1 MRFDIDQSR
10 DGLARHFLRALFS
23 SRCKNPRELFWA
35 SFGGRGGLFPS
46 LNLCP
51 SLSHLRA
58 LRALLSSFC
67 ELTRTFSVTQTHSVT
82 FIPSKYIYNHGDG
95 EDEREHLPQVRTKS
109 IFSLP
114 SQYRKL
120 SRCVLGAR
128 ISRSRRDTWTRK
140 RRKKA
145 NCLVQ
150 NCFRFEGEIYFST
163 KKRTKVFL
171 LEEGCAP
178 FFHFFPSR
186 SCVLLLA
193 RRKSFVLCLNKQL
206 TYYVFVSSFIKQLK
220 TQVIIVRQPPR
231 SPVLTEPATIERV
244 FRPLDAGRG

>member
-1 MRFDIDQSR
+1 MTHNDVLASRLFLVIAPRARGTKSTRTQTRNESFGLEKWYRCFYAMRFDIDQSR

-114 SQYRKL
+114 SQ
-120 SRCVLGAR
+120 
-128 ISRSRRDTWTRK
+128 
-140 RRKKA
+140 
-145 NCLVQ
+145 
-150 NCFRFEGEIYFST
+150 
-163 KKRTKVFL
+163 
-171 LEEGCAP
+171 
-178 FFHFFPSR
+178 
-186 SCVLLLA
+186 
-193 RRKSFVLCLNKQL
+193 
-206 TYYVFVSSFIKQLK
+206 
-220 TQVIIVRQPPR
+220 
-231 SPVLTEPATIERV
+231 
-244 FRPLDAGRG
+244 

>member
-1 MRFDIDQSR
+1 M
-10 DGLARHFLRALFS
+10 
-23 SRCKNPRELFWA
+23 
-35 SFGGRGGLFPS
+35 FPS

-82 FIPSKYIYNHGDG
+82 FIPSKYTYNHGDG

-150 NCFRFEGEIYFST
+150 NCFRFRRRDLFFNQKKDKSFSSRVGGEGVHPSFIF
-163 KKRTKVFL
+163 FL
-171 LEEGCAP
+171 LVL
-178 FFHFFPSR
+178 
-186 SCVLLLA
+186 CVSSSQKKA
-193 RRKSFVLCLNKQL
+193 FVLCLNKQL

>member
-1 MRFDIDQSR
+1 M
-10 DGLARHFLRALFS
+10 
-23 SRCKNPRELFWA
+23 
-35 SFGGRGGLFPS
+35 FPS
-46 LNLCP
+46 LNLFP

-58 LRALLSSFC
+58 RALLSSFC

-109 IFSLP
+109 IFFP
-114 SQYRKL
+114 SQ
-120 SRCVLGAR
+120 SV
-128 ISRSRRDTWTRK
+128 
-140 RRKKA
+140 KKA
-145 NCLVQ
+145 LSLVPGRAHQ
-150 NCFRFEGEIYFST
+150 SLSKTLGSEREEKSKLLGPELFSFSKERFIFNQKKDKSLFSW
-163 KKRTKVFL
+163 RG
-171 LEEGCAP
+171 GCAP
-178 FFHFFPSR
+178 LLSFF
-186 SCVLLLA
+186 
-193 RRKSFVLCLNKQL
+193 SFVLRVSSSSRRPLFCVLNKQL